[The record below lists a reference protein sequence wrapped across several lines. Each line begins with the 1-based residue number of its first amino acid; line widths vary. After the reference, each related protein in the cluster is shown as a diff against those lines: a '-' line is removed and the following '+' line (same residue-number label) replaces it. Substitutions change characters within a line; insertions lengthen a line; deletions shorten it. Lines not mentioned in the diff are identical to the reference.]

1 MKNDTIAAIATPIGV
16 GGIAVLRV
24 SGENSIE
31 IAQKITRLHNKDIAS
46 SHNLCDAESHKLML
60 TLIHQPNN
68 ENDIIDEALVAVFT
82 KSSYTGEPTVEI
94 SCHGGYMAASTI
106 LSALIESGA
115 RLAEPGEF
123 TRRAFVNG
131 NIDLTRAEGII
142 DIIHA
147 SSELGLKNAANS
159 AVGKL
164 HERINAIRADGLL
177 LAAHIAAIAD
187 FPEEIDE
194 MEDMEFISA
203 VKNIQ
208 ISIKDLQDGFKTGKM
223 LRDGIGTVIAGKP
236 NVGKSSLLNALLR
249 EERAIVTN
257 VAGTTRDT
265 IEEYVN
271 LHGIS
276 LRLIDTAGIRENAD
290 TIEKLGIE
298 RTISNIET
306 ADLVLFVVDI
316 SAEIT
321 AEDLSIAKLCD
332 EKNVILI
339 ANKSD
344 LPALYSHD
352 ELREALDLPNA
363 QVVSTS
369 TPSDGEISGISELES
384 IIAEKFKLGE
394 ISGENVYVFRERHR
408 EALLRAASAVERLID
423 GAENGVPRDLLSV
436 DLEDVLTSLG
446 EIVGTT
452 VQEEIID
459 EVFANFCVGK

>member
-1 MKNDTIAAIATPIGV
+1 
-16 GGIAVLRV
+16 
-24 SGENSIE
+24 
-31 IAQKITRLHNKDIAS
+31 
-46 SHNLCDAESHKLML
+46 
-60 TLIHQPNN
+60 
-68 ENDIIDEALVAVFT
+68 
-82 KSSYTGEPTVEI
+82 
-94 SCHGGYMAASTI
+94 MAASTI